1 VGKRRGM
8 RPVRRYDQLIR
19 LVLEGAPFKQQVVE
33 EKEPTMDR
41 ATPMPAEKEE
51 APRIS
56 LEASIRWGGLLAIV
70 AGAYML
76 LLPFVHPS
84 DEIGVR
90 SAASASSS
98 KPGDWAWLGS

>member
-1 VGKRRGM
+1 M

-19 LVLEGAPFKQQVVE
+19 PVLEGAPFKQQVVE

-56 LEASIRWGGLLAIV
+56 PAASIRWGGLLAIV